1 MTEWAPGHQ
10 LSDSRTGRFDNTTHG
25 LYHPA
30 VEGKDLVQLLKKHGW
45 TEAHVRGSHHVLS
58 KGGQHLS
65 VPVHARKELGK
76 GLLHELLK
84 RAGLK

>member
-1 MTEWAPGHQ
+1 VQ
-10 LSDSRTGRFDNTTHG
+10 
-25 LYHPA
+25 
-30 VEGKDLVQLLKKHGW
+30 GKELVQLLKKHGW
-45 TEAHVRGSHHVLS
+45 TEAHVRGSHHILS

-65 VPVHARKELGK
+65 VPVHTGKELGK